1 MVKKSKKEMKPE
13 EAELI
18 DKWILILL
26 NSNNNDPIKGRIR
39 FAKDFFLIAEKY
51 LPELYQISE
60 FYPYHFGP
68 YSTRFGVRV
77 NNLRINNFMQ
87 SKLVNQDWEYSLTE
101 KGIQLADTYIKEIA
115 EDLLNKI
122 GNIKKKNKK
131 LKLKALLKDMY
142 IDYPNFA
149 KRAVRKVEFSSEK
162 VNLAN
167 FEKIDDGPGFVA
179 SFNSGQREI
188 ELKGKAAK
196 LFLKLIS
203 E

>member
-1 MVKKSKKEMKPE
+1 MVKKSKKDMTSE

-18 DKWILILL
+18 DKWILVLL
-26 NSNNNDPIKGRIR
+26 YTNNNDPIKGRIR
-39 FAKDFFLIAEKY
+39 FAKDFFLIAEKF
-51 LPELYQISE
+51 LPDLYSSSE

-77 NNLRINNFMQ
+77 NSLRRNNLIQ

-101 KGIQLADTYIKEIA
+101 EGTQLANPFIKDIA
-115 EDLLNKI
+115 GDLLSKI
-122 GNIKKKNKK
+122 GNIKNKNKNLS
-131 LKLKALLKDMY
+131 LKNLLKDLY

-149 KRAVRKVEFSSEK
+149 KRAVRKTEFSLEK
-162 VNLAN
+162 VNLTN
-167 FEKIDDGPGFVA
+167 YEKIDDGPGFVA
-179 SFNSGQREI
+179 SFSSGEREI

-196 LFLKLIS
+196 HFLKLIS